1 MEITLKEIPVNTQSE
16 EYSDFIPIF
25 VGPYLKENKQYITNQ
40 EFSNGYVSLK
50 IDSDYKY
57 YADSL
62 IGYIEYIKIIK
73 DKTDLI
79 ISDGKLPDTILISQY
94 VDLLEYNNTISLI
107 LFDSSNNIIYTTKIT
122 PIFDPDN
129 QALSII
135 LDTVSPITNGTYK
148 YILVSKVSSSSV
160 TYNDDKAYFDLP
172 DDVYQN
178 KVLLSSYIK
187 FKTYYNKPLIYNSYI
202 NTKIDFIEPYASL
215 FSLCK
220 NFVFINNIGLSQEV
234 VDRLLFSD
242 SGYYITPLDTTKE
255 TVNALIEFAKSS
267 DSDHYK
273 TIIASKDIVASQVLT
288 SGIYTKS

>member
-79 ISDGKLPDTILISQY
+79 ISDGKLPDTILMSQY

-160 TYNDDKAYFDLP
+160 TYNDDKVYFNFPNDA
-172 DDVYQN
+172 YQN
-178 KVLLSSYIK
+178 KILSSSYIK